1 MVLQAHLAL
10 EGREHRLDDEAAAGL
25 ADLCGRALAEPVLVG
40 HDELDADQPEAG
52 LVLTAALTGVGEQQ
66 AAGVRAGELKHAL
79 TLVLARRPQVVAE
92 RRPVAVADEEQ
103 AHAPVPA
110 ALGGAVAV
118 GGLAG
123 EPALAGA
130 AGVVR
135 AGKQGAVG
143 EAHAAA
149 GEKLGEAEL
158 HPRDLRRQAPQAA
171 AQLRLTRQLRE
182 AARQQ
187 APDRAE
193 ELAVGDPVSY
203 THLTLP

>member
-10 EGREHRLDDEAAAGL
+10 ERREHRLDDEADARL
-25 ADLCGRALAEPVLVG
+25 DDLCGRALAEPVLVG

-52 LVLTAALTGVGEQQ
+52 LVLTAALTGVGEEQ
-66 AAGVRAGELKHAL
+66 AAGVCAGEGEHAL

-123 EPALAGA
+123 ELALAGA
-130 AGVVR
+130 AGVV
-135 AGKQGAVG
+135 GTGEEGAVD

-149 GEKLGEAEL
+149 GDELG
-158 HPRDLRRQAPQAA
+158 
-171 AQLRLTRQLRE
+171 
-182 AARQQ
+182 
-187 APDRAE
+187 
-193 ELAVGDPVSY
+193 
-203 THLTLP
+203 